1 MFLVGGY
8 NGTLFGK
15 LRFYETP
22 PRINL
27 FFVISSDAR
36 RASPRGRR
44 KRISSETK
52 VQSKVRK
59 DGKGLCD
66 FSEVR
71 ANT

>member
-27 FFVISSDAR
+27 FFVISSGAR
-36 RASPRGRR
+36 RASPRRC
-44 KRISSETK
+44 KRISNETK
-52 VQSKVRK
+52 VRSKVGK
-59 DGKGLCD
+59 NGKGLCE
-66 FSEVR
+66 FCEVG
-71 ANT
+71 ANA